1 MSNLSDDEE
10 IKQLFIDESL
20 EALQRSERLL
30 LDAEEGRPR
39 ADLLDVLFRDFH
51 TIKGTS
57 ALLGY
62 DKIASVG
69 HAAEDLMSKLRDK
82 SIEARPHHFARMVD
96 VIDTLRAM
104 IENTRDQNT
113 EGSIDVTTLVKL
125 LREDLERGN
134 EPPAEAAPMPT
145 VPMPAPAA
153 KVEPPPPAAPP
164 FEPVASEPAPM
175 SSAPSTADAHE
186 KSESGQADHE
196 AEKAS
201 AAKG

>member
-20 EALQRSERLL
+20 EALQRCERLL
-30 LDAEEGRPR
+30 LDAEEGRHR

-62 DKIASVG
+62 DKVASVG

-96 VIDTLRAM
+96 VVDTLRAM
-104 IENTRDQNT
+104 IENTRDQK
-113 EGSIDVTTLVKL
+113 D
-125 LREDLERGN
+125 R
-134 EPPAEAAPMPT
+134 
-145 VPMPAPAA
+145 
-153 KVEPPPPAAPP
+153 
-164 FEPVASEPAPM
+164 
-175 SSAPSTADAHE
+175 
-186 KSESGQADHE
+186 KSVV
-196 AEKAS
+196 
-201 AAKG
+201 